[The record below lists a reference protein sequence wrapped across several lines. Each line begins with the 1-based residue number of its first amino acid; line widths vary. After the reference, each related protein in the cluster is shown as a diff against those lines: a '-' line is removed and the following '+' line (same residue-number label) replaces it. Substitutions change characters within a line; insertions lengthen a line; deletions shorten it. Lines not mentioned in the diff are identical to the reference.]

1 MKYTFPSDGLIES
14 TISMA
19 IAPSKEVEVKDLK
32 FEISLFV
39 TLLRLKAALLS
50 RNEVFLMLL
59 SLRRMSSN
67 TTE

>member
-1 MKYTFPSDGLIES
+1 
-14 TISMA
+14 MA